1 MRMSVPRLGQHP
13 LGNRLEALYQA
24 EGRHDAQAVPGQ
36 VHLPPAEALADR
48 SREEVVVVV
57 PAFAKGKQGQPEVVA
72 AVIAGL
78 EAAAAESMR
87 QRVDGHGG
95 MEQHDGGNEEA
106 PDQQLRSRGV
116 QARRP
121 ALQRGAEGIQR
132 RGEQYGNRGVEAI
145 QPTQFREARQVGD
158 ARKVRGEGFAGQEP
172 AHVAPPEAMAGGRM
186 QILFIVGVAVMVA
199 MVRGPPQRSALH
211 AGGPDD
217 SEYELHRS
225 RRLEGAM
232 RKIAVV
238 ERGDREHAHGIERRR
253 NDHCGP

>member
-1 MRMSVPRLGQHP
+1 MDVPAQDQVDARLGPGRQRALAP
-13 LGNRLEALYQA
+13 DQQIGEIGFDLGAHRVV
-24 EGRHDAQAVPGQ
+24 RHHDPQLARAGLAQALGHAGDLRIGNFTVLAAPGPCG
-36 VHLPPAEALADR
+36 VHAD
-48 SREEVVVVV
+48 
-57 PAFAKGKQGQPEVVA
+57 GQQTGVLEHGLQHRA
-72 AVIAGL
+72 QRIAG
-78 EAAAAESMR
+78 ER
-87 QRVDGHGG
+87 QRDGHGG
-95 MEQHDGGNEEA
+95 IAAVQPA
-106 PDQQLRSRGV
+106 QFGV
-116 QARRP
+116 A
-121 ALQRGAEGIQR
+121 A
-132 RGEQYGNRGVEAI
+132 
-145 QPTQFREARQVGD
+145 QVGN
-158 ARKVRGEGFAGQEP
+158 APHVGGEGARGQEP